1 MDLESMRSFLIK
13 AQEESFQTRVLNAI
27 LSCFEEIE
35 NVKIEL
41 NETREKVNEVIEN
54 WNENAE
60 TVNDDIEEDI
70 EVEDIIEEDGDALEN
85 EPPRTEE

>member
-1 MDLESMRSFLIK
+1 MDLESMKSFLIK

-35 NVKIEL
+35 NVKVEL
-41 NETREKVNEVIEN
+41 KETREKVNEVIEN

-60 TVNDDIEEDI
+60 ALNDDIEEDV
-70 EVEDIIEEDGDALEN
+70 EVEDAIEESTGAASQESS
-85 EPPRTEE
+85 EE

>member
-1 MDLESMRSFLIK
+1 MDLENMRSFLIK
-13 AQEESFQTRVLNAI
+13 TQQESFQTRVLNSI
-27 LSCFEEIE
+27 LTCFEEIE
-35 NVKIEL
+35 NIKVEL

-70 EVEDIIEEDGDALEN
+70 EVEDIVEEDGDALEN
-85 EPPRTEE
+85 EPPRIKE

>member
-13 AQEESFQTRVLNAI
+13 AQEESFQTKVLNAI

-35 NVKIEL
+35 NVKVEL
-41 NETREKVNEVIEN
+41 KETREKINEVIEN

-60 TVNDDIEEDI
+60 TVNNDIEEDV
-70 EVEDIIEEDGDALEN
+70 EVEDIVEENSDALEN
-85 EPPRTEE
+85 EPPRTKE

>member
-35 NVKIEL
+35 NVKVEL
-41 NETREKVNEVIEN
+41 KETREKVNEVIEN

-60 TVNDDIEEDI
+60 TVNNDIQEDD
-70 EVEDIIEEDGDALEN
+70 EVEDALEN
-85 EPPRTEE
+85 EPPRTKE